1 MCSLKLACCPVP
13 HGWNFE
19 PKSTES
25 HQDLKKQIIELTKV
39 ALGNV
44 LALLRY
50 HRPVPEILL
59 FVFLVIAEVFLVAP
73 PEHQLQ
79 HEVTKCR
86 QQLLVHRRQEKQI
99 SQRLNSIWCEL
110 TQIDALLR
118 TSSVLLAI
126 LAASCELLL
135 PSNLVKV
142 IEEEIKLFEDILD
155 EQLDISYPDERVRA

>member
-1 MCSLKLACCPVP
+1 MRSLELACCPVP
-13 HGWNFE
+13 HGCNVE
-19 PKSTES
+19 AKSTAS

-39 ALGNV
+39 ALSNV
-44 LALLRY
+44 LALLCY

-59 FVFLVIAEVFLVAP
+59 FLFLVIAEVFLVAP

-79 HEVTKCR
+79 HEVAKCR

-99 SQRLNSIWCEL
+99 SQSLNSIWCEL
-110 TQIDALLR
+110 TQIDAWLW
-118 TSSVLLAI
+118 TGSVLLAI
-126 LAASCELLL
+126 LAACCELLL

-155 EQLDISYPDERVRA
+155 QQLDISYPDERVRA

>member
-1 MCSLKLACCPVP
+1 MRSLKLACCPGPRGCNV
-13 HGWNFE
+13 E
-19 PKSTES
+19 PKTTAS

-39 ALGNV
+39 ALSNV

-59 FVFLVIAEVFLVAP
+59 FVFLVIVEVFLVAP
-73 PEHQLQ
+73 SKHQLQ
-79 HEVTKCR
+79 HEVAKCR

-99 SQRLNSIWCEL
+99 SQSLNSIWCEL
-110 TQIDALLR
+110 TQIDAWLW
-118 TSSVLLAI
+118 TGSVLLAI
-126 LAASCELLL
+126 LAAGCELLL

-155 EQLDISYPDERVRA
+155 QQLDISYPDERVRA